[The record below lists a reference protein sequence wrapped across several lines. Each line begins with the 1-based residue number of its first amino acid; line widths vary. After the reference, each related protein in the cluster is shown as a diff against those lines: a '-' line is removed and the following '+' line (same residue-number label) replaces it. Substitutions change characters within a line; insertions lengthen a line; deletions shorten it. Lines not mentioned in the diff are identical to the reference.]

1 MGSAL
6 DLWTAYRER
15 AFLTSPQP
23 FLGYFF
29 MLEDCKASNRPVKVQ
44 EPHFKVFPEFVG
56 ASYLRRYELFC
67 RKLVL
72 ERHYTASAFIASTA
86 DGGIKGRFSTPAED
100 LSLERFARVLV
111 AIWGALDRNME
122 TTVHRLINGD
132 SRNLSFL
139 SDDSIHLVVTSPPY
153 WNLKRYNENPDQ
165 LGHIQDY
172 EAFLLELEK
181 VWRHI
186 YRILVPGGRLVCVVG
201 DVCVARREFGRHLV
215 FPLHGDICVI
225 CRRIGFDN
233 LNPIIWHKIANASY
247 EVENG
252 SKFLGKPYEPNAI
265 IKNDIEFILMQ
276 RKPGGYRKPTN
287 EQRDASRI
295 AKDDF
300 DRWFQQIWNITGAST
315 KRHPAPFPLEL
326 ATRLVRMFSF
336 TGDTVLDPFCG
347 SGTTMV
353 AALRTDRNSIGVE
366 IDLEYCRMT
375 ARYLKAETADLFST
389 AKLMFEKAAAKTK
402 SGVKE
407 DSTLYE
413 VRPARKRLE

>member
-1 MGSAL
+1 
-6 DLWTAYRER
+6 
-15 AFLTSPQP
+15 
-23 FLGYFF
+23 
-29 MLEDCKASNRPVKVQ
+29 
-44 EPHFKVFPEFVG
+44 
-56 ASYLRRYELFC
+56 
-67 RKLVL
+67 
-72 ERHYTASAFIASTA
+72 
-86 DGGIKGRFSTPAED
+86 
-100 LSLERFARVLV
+100 
-111 AIWGALDRNME
+111 ME

-132 SRNLSFL
+132 ARDLSFL
-139 SDDSIHLVVTSPPY
+139 SDGSIHLVLTSPPY

-181 VWRHI
+181 VWQHV

-215 FPLHGDICVI
+215 FPLHADICVI

-265 IKNDIEFILMQ
+265 IKNDMEFILMQ
-276 RKPGGYRKPTN
+276 RKPGGYRKPTDM
-287 EQRDASRI
+287 QREASRI

-300 DRWFQQIWNITGAST
+300 SQWFQQIWNITGAST
-315 KRHPAPFPLEL
+315 KQHPAPFPSEL

-347 SGTTMV
+347 SGTTMI
-353 AALRTDRNSIGVE
+353 AALRTGRNSIGVE
-366 IDLEYCRMT
+366 IDPEYCRMA
-375 ARYLKAETADLFST
+375 ARYLKAESNDLFSS
-389 AKLMFEKAAAKTK
+389 AKLQFEKTTAEPANLV
-402 SGVKE
+402 SE
-407 DSTLYE
+407 DHALYE
-413 VRPARKRLE
+413 VRPARKKLG